1 MPLAL
6 PTSLTILVVDD
17 EPTLISALTH
27 LLGRDG
33 ATVETAADGQEA
45 LTRLQTRAYDVILC
59 DLRMPALDGATFYA
73 HLTQQYPALRQ
84 RVIFL
89 TGATVEADSMA
100 FLAACGQ
107 PWLTKPCTITAVRS
121 ALRQVLRDSPT
132 QAIPPQ
138 QREARRRKITS
149 TTDLEFPRLQF
160 AIRQGEVK
168 DLPTDP
174 EAAAL
179 ILAST
184 YIREV
189 PEPERTPTR
198 QDS

>member
-17 EPTLISALTH
+17 EPTIISALTH

-59 DLRMPALDGATFYA
+59 DLRMPALDGATFYTR
-73 HLTQQYPALRQ
+73 LTQQSPALRQ

-107 PWLTKPCTITAVRS
+107 PWLTKPCTITAGRS
-121 ALRQVLRDSPT
+121 APPRGGPGHPPPGPPPPPT
-132 QAIPPQ
+132 
-138 QREARRRKITS
+138 
-149 TTDLEFPRLQF
+149 
-160 AIRQGEVK
+160 
-168 DLPTDP
+168 
-174 EAAAL
+174 AA
-179 ILAST
+179 
-184 YIREV
+184 
-189 PEPERTPTR
+189 
-198 QDS
+198 